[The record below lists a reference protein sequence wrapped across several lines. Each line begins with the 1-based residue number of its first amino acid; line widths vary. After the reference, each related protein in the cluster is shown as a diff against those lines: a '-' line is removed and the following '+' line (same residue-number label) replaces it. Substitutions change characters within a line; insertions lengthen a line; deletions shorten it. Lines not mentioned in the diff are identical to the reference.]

1 MIVSTSTGVGFQRA
15 AITPSDDR
23 FHGGAVG
30 ITAVQ
35 DGKLTSD
42 PVKS

>member
-23 FHGGAVG
+23 FHGGAVR
-30 ITAVQ
+30 IAAVQ